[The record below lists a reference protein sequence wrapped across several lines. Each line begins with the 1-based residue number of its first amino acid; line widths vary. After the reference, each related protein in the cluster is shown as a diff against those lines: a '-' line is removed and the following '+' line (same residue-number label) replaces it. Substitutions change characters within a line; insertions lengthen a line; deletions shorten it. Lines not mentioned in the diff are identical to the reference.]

1 MTTQMITINIQNN
14 IAVLGINIANQP
26 MNVLNNESI
35 PALSEALEKVYTNPD
50 VKGIILTS
58 ERPEFIAGADLKMIL
73 QNNGRA
79 PEELFKLSM
88 SLNTIFRKMETNGK
102 PIVAAMNGT
111 ALGGGYEVCLAC
123 HHRVALNNP
132 KSIIGLPEVTIG
144 LLPGGGGTQRLPRMI
159 GMEAAAPLLLE
170 GKRVSPKDAL
180 AFGMVDQLADSPEEM
195 FQKAVEWIEAHP
207 IAVQPWDEVDKKTG
221 KIKARENF
229 KVPGGNVL
237 TPKGVQL
244 MMGGTA
250 MTLAKTQGNY
260 PAPIEIMS
268 CVYEG
273 LLVNIDRGIV
283 IEARHFVKVAN
294 SSVAKNLIRTTFFGL
309 NEVNKGAGR
318 PKNVPVTQINSIGIL
333 GAGMMGAGIAYVSA
347 QAGLKVVLKDT
358 SLENAEKGKD
368 YSRKLLQK
376 GIERGKMTAEK
387 AEQIL
392 ALIQTTDIYESLQ
405 DVDLIIEAVFENPS
419 LKANVTQEAEKF
431 LREDGVFASNT
442 STLPITELAKATQKQ
457 ENFIGIHFFSPVDK
471 MQLVEIIVG
480 KQTSD
485 YALAM
490 AMDYVKKIRKTPIV
504 VNDSRGFYTSRVF
517 STYTSEGLELLKD
530 GVNPVVIENV
540 AKQMGFPVGPLAV
553 SDEVALDLAYKIS
566 HESVQAGVLSP
577 DDTAYQISKQFTE
590 MGRLGKKAKAGFY
603 EYPDPT
609 TGKKKYLWEGLSQL
623 FPLNSIQPS
632 AEDIKQRLFYRQV
645 LETVKCFEEGVLRTP
660 LDADLGSIFAWGFP
674 AYLGGTLS
682 FVDTVGIVDFV
693 KECDRLADTYGDRFR
708 PTTQLREMAEANK
721 GFY

>member
-1 MTTQMITINIQNN
+1 MITINIQNN

-79 PEELFKLSM
+79 PKELFKLSM

-180 AFGMVDQLADSPEEM
+180 AFGMVDQLADSLEEM

-318 PKNVPVTQINSIGIL
+318 PKNVPATQINSIGIL

-405 DVDLIIEAVFENPS
+405 GVDLIIEAVFENPS

-517 STYTSEGLELLKD
+517 STYTAEGLELLKD

-540 AKQMGFPVGPLAV
+540 AKQIGFPVGPLAV

-590 MGRLGKKAKAGFY
+590 MGRLGKKVKAGFY

-632 AEDIKQRLFYRQV
+632 AEEIKQRLFYRQV

-693 KECDRLADTYGDRFR
+693 KECDRLADTYGERFR

>member
-1 MTTQMITINIQNN
+1 MITINIQNN

-35 PALSEALEKVYTNPD
+35 PALSEALEKVYTNSD

-180 AFGMVDQLADSPEEM
+180 ALGMVDQLADSPEEM
-195 FQKAVEWIEAHP
+195 LQKAVEWIETHP
-207 IAVQPWDEVDKKTG
+207 IAVQPWDEVDRKTG

-294 SSVAKNLIRTTFFGL
+294 STVAKNLIRTTFFGL

-318 PKNVPVTQINSIGIL
+318 PKNVPPTQISSIGIL

-347 QAGLKVVLKDT
+347 LAGLKVVLKDT

-392 ALIQTTDIYESLQ
+392 TLIHTTDIYEPLQ
-405 DVDLIIEAVFENPS
+405 GVDLIIEAVFENPN
-419 LKANVTQEAEKF
+419 LKASVTQEAEKF

-480 KQTSD
+480 KQTSE

-603 EYPDPT
+603 EYPDPS

-623 FPLNSIQPS
+623 FPLNSVQPS
-632 AEDIKQRLFYRQV
+632 ADEIKQRLFYRQV

-682 FVDTVGIVDFV
+682 FVDTVGIVNFV
-693 KECDRLADTYGDRFR
+693 KECDRLADTYGERFR
-708 PTTQLREMAEANK
+708 PTTQLREMAKANK

>member
-1 MTTQMITINIQNN
+1 MININIQNN
-14 IAVLGINIANQP
+14 IAVLGINVANQP
-26 MNVLNNESI
+26 MNVLNSESI
-35 PALSEALEKVYTNPD
+35 SALSEALEKVYDDSD

-180 AFGMVDQLADSPEEM
+180 ALGMVDQLADSPEEM
-195 FQKAVEWIEAHP
+195 LQKAVEWIETHP

-294 SSVAKNLIRTTFFGL
+294 STVAKNLIRTTFFGL

-318 PKNVPVTQINSIGIL
+318 PKTVPPTQINSIGIL

-347 QAGLKVVLKDT
+347 LAGLKVVLKDT

-392 ALIQTTDIYESLQ
+392 TLIHTTDIYEPLQ
-405 DVDLIIEAVFENPS
+405 GVDLIIEAVFENPS
-419 LKANVTQEAEKF
+419 LKASVTQEAEKF

-442 STLPITELAKATQKQ
+442 STLPITELAKATKKQ

-480 KQTSD
+480 KQTSE

-530 GVNPVVIENV
+530 GINPVVIENV

-603 EYPDPT
+603 EYPDPS

-632 AEDIKQRLFYRQV
+632 AEEIKQRLFYRQV

-682 FVDTVGIVDFV
+682 FVDTVGIVTFV
-693 KECDRLADTYGDRFR
+693 KECDRLADTYGERFR
-708 PTTQLREMAEANK
+708 PTTQLREMAKANK